1 MGGDVMKTFYENYFK
16 PQNVTPDSRIFS
28 PEHIILSSL
37 GIFFIICIIHV
48 QMKRCDVNYSKK
60 ILKCSAVI
68 MMILEIFRISWS
80 TFYYGFSLK
89 NIRFDWCNQIS
100 LVLPFIVLAGKQGL
114 YPYIDILSFMGGAG
128 VLIYPAWV
136 FYDYAGIHIMSVQSM
151 ISHTLMIIIPISISF
166 VSGHWESEKNIR
178 KPLKGFVCMVL
189 VAYIMSRALNVNY
202 LIMLRADGIPL
213 LRNFSFPWYW
223 TVAIPCLVLSVNLV
237 KLMFCKL
244 SRIIDKKRAA
254 KLEFDGSHYK
264 DEEVESII

>member
-1 MGGDVMKTFYENYFK
+1 MKNFYENYFK
-16 PQNVTPDSRIFS
+16 PQNVIPDSRLFS
-28 PEHIILSSL
+28 PEHIILSGL
-37 GIFFIICIIHV
+37 GIFFIICIIHT

-60 ILKCSAVI
+60 ILRRSAVI

-100 LVLPFIVLAGKQGL
+100 LVLPFIVLAGKQRL

-166 VSGHWESEKNIR
+166 VSGHWENEKNIR
-178 KPLKGFVCMVL
+178 KPLEGFVCMAFVS
-189 VAYIMSRALNVNY
+189 YIMSRMLNVNY

-223 TVAIPCLVLSVNLV
+223 TVAIPVLVLFINLF
-237 KLMFCKL
+237 KLMFCEICR
-244 SRIIDKKRAA
+244 RISKKRAA
-254 KLEFDGSHYK
+254 KPELDIYQYE
-264 DEEVESII
+264 DEEVESAI